1 MVDYEDCSMCECA
14 SQRESVFSRDQIR
27 RLAWRNLSPVV
38 DRVTTTG
45 ITIARHADGRLT
57 LEV

>member
-1 MVDYEDCSMCECA
+1 MCECA